1 MERRKDHNR
10 QARLDLMKEEIAA
23 RLRSVCADMPQA
35 EFTELVERIAT
46 INLKYSTRRSEDLF
60 RRPAPDTEVGGRVE

>member
-1 MERRKDHNR
+1 MERRQDHSR

-23 RLRSVCADMPQA
+23 RLRAVCADMPQA
-35 EFTELVERIAT
+35 EFVRLVERIAT

-60 RRPAPDTEVGGRVE
+60 KREVPDAELGRRVE